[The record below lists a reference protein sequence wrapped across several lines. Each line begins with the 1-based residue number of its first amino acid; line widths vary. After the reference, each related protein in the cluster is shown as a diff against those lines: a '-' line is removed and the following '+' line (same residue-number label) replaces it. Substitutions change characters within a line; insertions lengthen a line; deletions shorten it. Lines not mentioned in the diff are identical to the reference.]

1 MTIVLSNPKRMAARG
16 MLLALVPIVVASLA
30 VSLTTARA
38 ESGPV
43 VSNTITIPTADTCA
57 DQTTGPYKVVIS
69 ADNAYAYVTLNGDG
83 RVAKIDTATD
93 TVVGLACTGDRYPEH
108 VAISPDSSLLY
119 VTNSASENLRVLNA
133 ADMSTVA
140 DLSVGYAGNG
150 VEVVTTPESVGKV
163 YVYRHLEGSLVVID
177 ATDNSID
184 APVFVGASNTRRAMG
199 VALSPDGSTLY
210 VLVDAGIA
218 VISTATDSVTS
229 TIPLS
234 GAMGVAVA
242 PDGSFLYVIGGDS
255 DNSLFRVKTSDGSVE
270 ASTVIGAAPSGV
282 AITPD
287 GTQAIVSLK
296 NSDSAVV
303 IDTTTNSV
311 THTLS
316 VGDRPYG
323 VAIAP
328 NGTFAYVANWGGGFG
343 DTMSRITLAAT
354 PAPVASAPSAP
365 GLAPP
370 TATDTGAT
378 LKWSA
383 PASDGGSAITD
394 YEYELDA
401 SGTWS
406 SLATTGTSATISDL
420 TDGVSYSVRIRAVN
434 AVGEGTASN
443 ARTFTVGAFCDKN
456 VLTKSA
462 FSTCKKAIKKS

>member
-16 MLLALVPIVVASLA
+16 TLLALVPIVVASLA

-43 VSNTITIPTADTCA
+43 VSNTITIPTAATCA
-57 DQTTGPYKVVIS
+57 DQTTYPMKVAIS
-69 ADNAYAYVTLNGDG
+69 ADSAYAYVTLNGDG

-93 TVVGLACTGDRYPEH
+93 TVVGIACTGARYPEH
-108 VAISPDSSLLY
+108 VAVSPDGLRLY
-119 VTNSASENLRVLNA
+119 VTNSASGNLRVLNA
-133 ADMSTVA
+133 ADMSTVT
-140 DLSVGYAGNG
+140 DLSVGYANNG
-150 VEVVTTPESVGKV
+150 VEVVTTPASVGKV
-163 YVYRHLEGSLVVID
+163 YVYRHMEGSLVVID
-177 ATDNSID
+177 ATDYSID
-184 APVFVGASNTRRAMG
+184 ETVSVGASSTRRAMG

-210 VLVDAGIA
+210 ALVDAGIA

-242 PDGSFLYVIGGDS
+242 PDGSFLYVIGGVS

-287 GTQAIVSLK
+287 GTQAIVSLMGP
-296 NSDSAVV
+296 NSTVV
-303 IDTTTNSV
+303 IDTTTNAV
-311 THTLS
+311 TSTLT
-316 VGDRPYG
+316 VGSNPYG
-323 VAIAP
+323 VAVAP
-328 NGTFAYVANWGGGFG
+328 NGTFAYVANWGG
-343 DTMSRITLAAT
+343 DTVSRIALTAT
-354 PAPVASAPSAP
+354 PGPVASAPSAP

-370 TATDTGAT
+370 TATETGAT

-383 PASDGGSAITD
+383 PASDGGSPITD
-394 YEYELDA
+394 YEYQLDE

-406 SLATTGTSATISDL
+406 SLGTTGTSATISGL
-420 TDGVSYSVRIRAVN
+420 TSASTYSVRIRAVN

-443 ARTFTVGAFCDKN
+443 ARTFTVGAFCDKS
-456 VLTKSA
+456 VLTKAA
-462 FSTCKKAIKKS
+462 FATCKKAIKTS